1 MLLLRQAWITG
12 EVKMTMGVECVL
24 QGMRTN
30 PLLGWFSLVEH
41 YMTLSVSHSVT
52 AFCKIGTFYG
62 SMASL
67 AAINYSFGG
76 LASLQETQYLPITRG
91 CSAVLLLNG

>member
-1 MLLLRQAWITG
+1 MRITRN
-12 EVKMTMGVECVL
+12 EDKSSP
-24 QGMRTN
+24 GMVFLSGT
-30 PLLGWFSLVEH
+30 LYDFISL
-41 YMTLSVSHSVT
+41 T

-91 CSAVLLLNG
+91 CSAVLLVNG

>member
-1 MLLLRQAWITG
+1 MRITRN
-12 EVKMTMGVECVL
+12 EDKSSP
-24 QGMRTN
+24 GMVFLSGT
-30 PLLGWFSLVEH
+30 LYDFICL
-41 YMTLSVSHSVT
+41 TLSVT
-52 AFCKIGTFYG
+52 AICKIGTFYG

-91 CSAVLLLNG
+91 WSAVLPVNG

>member
-1 MLLLRQAWITG
+1 
-12 EVKMTMGVECVL
+12 MTMGVECVL

-41 YMTLSVSHSVT
+41 YTTLSLTLSVT
-52 AFCKIGTFYG
+52 AFCKIGYG

-91 CSAVLLLNG
+91 CSAVLLVNG

>member
-1 MLLLRQAWITG
+1 MELMIAARKAVPELQLVYGIDVVYTG
-12 EVKMTMGVECVL
+12 
-24 QGMRTN
+24 
-30 PLLGWFSLVEH
+30 
-41 YMTLSVSHSVT
+41 TLMILYDFICLTLSVT

-91 CSAVLLLNG
+91 CSAVLLVNG

>member
-1 MLLLRQAWITG
+1 
-12 EVKMTMGVECVL
+12 MTMGVECVL

-30 PLLGWFSLVEH
+30 SLLGWFSLVEH

-52 AFCKIGTFYG
+52 AFCKIGTFFG

-76 LASLQETQYLPITRG
+76 LASLQ
-91 CSAVLLLNG
+91 

>member
-1 MLLLRQAWITG
+1 MRITRN
-12 EVKMTMGVECVL
+12 EDKSSP
-24 QGMRTN
+24 GMVFLSGT
-30 PLLGWFSLVEH
+30 LYDFICLA
-41 YMTLSVSHSVT
+41 LSVT
-52 AFCKIGTFYG
+52 TFCKIGTFYG

-91 CSAVLLLNG
+91 CGAVLLVNG

>member
-1 MLLLRQAWITG
+1 MRITRN
-12 EVKMTMGVECVL
+12 EDKSSP
-24 QGMRTN
+24 GMVFLSGT
-30 PLLGWFSLVEH
+30 LYDFICL
-41 YMTLSVSHSVT
+41 TLSVN
-52 AFCKIGTFYG
+52 AFCKIGYG

-91 CSAVLLLNG
+91 CSAVLLVNG